1 MATKSKRKIKIGD
14 RLRDTL
20 FSSQGLPLSLAF
32 IVISILFVLFR
43 MKGVELDYKVNEVNS
58 KIEKKLLENKELKAR
73 KAKLLS
79 TKNLRQMAI
88 SHQLK
93 QPTQKQII
101 IVP

>member
-1 MATKSKRKIKIGD
+1 MATRSKKKIKISEK
-14 RLRDTL
+14 LKDTL

-32 IVISILFVLFR
+32 ITISILFVLFR
-43 MKGVELDYKVNEVNS
+43 MKGVELDYRVNEVNS
-58 KIEKKLLENKELKAR
+58 KIEKRLLENKELKAK

-79 TKNLRQMAI
+79 TKNLRNMATAH
-88 SHQLK
+88 SLK